1 MHVCIYILKF
11 WIHPF
16 CWMQASVMKS
26 YPPKLLF
33 VTLQCFLSSIQSFA
47 IAIALE
53 RDPYQWKLGW
63 NVRLVAV
70 AYCVIKLDLFY
81 FLINFFNWFSSIDP
95 LILKMNII
103 NKVVLFCNLIWHAG
117 NNCDWR
123 YILLASMCS
132 WEEGTSFSCH
142 VYTFGVDHDNVLFRN
157 SLRRDH
163 YLGKVIFSLPR

>member
-1 MHVCIYILKF
+1 
-11 WIHPF
+11 
-16 CWMQASVMKS
+16 MQASVMKS

-81 FLINFFNWFSSIDP
+81 FLINFFN
-95 LILKMNII
+95 
-103 NKVVLFCNLIWHAG
+103 
-117 NNCDWR
+117 
-123 YILLASMCS
+123 
-132 WEEGTSFSCH
+132 
-142 VYTFGVDHDNVLFRN
+142 
-157 SLRRDH
+157 
-163 YLGKVIFSLPR
+163 